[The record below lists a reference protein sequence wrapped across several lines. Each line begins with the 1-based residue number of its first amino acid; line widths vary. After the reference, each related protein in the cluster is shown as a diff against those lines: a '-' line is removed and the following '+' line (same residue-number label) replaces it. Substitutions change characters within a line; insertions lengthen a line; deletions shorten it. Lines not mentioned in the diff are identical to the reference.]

1 MFIVLAGGVLLCAII
16 AVGSAVT
23 ALRQRRWPSGAV
35 WGLMAVFLLVWAANI
50 VARVA
55 ANPALLSN
63 APP

>member
-1 MFIVLAGGVLLCAII
+1 MFILMAGGVVLCAIV
-16 AVGSAVT
+16 AVGSAAT

-35 WGLMAVFLLVWAANI
+35 WGVMALFMLVWAANI
-50 VARVA
+50 AAKVA